1 MTNWYD
7 HTEPRPENTP
17 GWRRTISGYTLPYKD
32 IFYAVMHKGDLWT
45 TDDISLPSAPEPKL
59 PILYGVAAKFVK
71 QNSGWYVI
79 WDLITTADAA
89 SITGFV
95 KPTKELALESFEDLL
110 REAGNASSD

>member
-1 MTNWYD
+1 MTNWHD

-17 GWRRTISGYTLPYKD
+17 GWKRFIHGSVKPCTDISDLTIR
-32 IFYAVMHKGDLWT
+32 VGDLWT

-71 QNSGWYVI
+71 QNSGWYVR
-79 WDLITTADAA
+79 WDLKTDADSATIIGL
-89 SITGFV
+89 SQ
-95 KPTKELALESFEDLL
+95 PTKEKALATFKALS